1 MHTPTQCYSHT
12 AHRRSLPAY
21 RRVDLREA
29 VDAVRHGAMIYYD
42 AREGHGQ
49 LPAHVDG
56 QREPLE
62 LWRAIHNVASS
73 AVQQPESAV

>member
-1 MHTPTQCYSHT
+1 MK
-12 AHRRSLPAY
+12 SLRDAVELCC
-21 RRVDLREA
+21 RVDLREA
-29 VDAVRHGAMIYYD
+29 IDAVRHGAMVYYD
-42 AREGHGQ
+42 AHEGHGQ

-56 QREPLE
+56 QRGPLE

>member
-1 MHTPTQCYSHT
+1 
-12 AHRRSLPAY
+12 
-21 RRVDLREA
+21 
-29 VDAVRHGAMIYYD
+29 MIYYD
-42 AREGHGQ
+42 AHEGHGQ